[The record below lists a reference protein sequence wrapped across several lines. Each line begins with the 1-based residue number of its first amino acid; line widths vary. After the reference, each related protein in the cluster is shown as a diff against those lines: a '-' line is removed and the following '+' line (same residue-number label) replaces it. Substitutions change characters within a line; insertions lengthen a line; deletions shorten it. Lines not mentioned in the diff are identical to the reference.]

1 MGNST
6 RKRPRPCSLALTAAI
21 KISNP
26 SLDFTVGE
34 LKDICRKSG
43 VKGHSNSNKQGL
55 FDLLGLG
62 SLPRSK
68 AQQRRDEKNRVK
80 SVLEDRRSILIADA
94 VPEPADKTKKK
105 ERKELINTL
114 SKRRDK
120 AEIDGD
126 VREAARLVHQL
137 ETIGVYEINLKHVTL
152 NGYNEGSE
160 GPTPSAWKKF
170 ASSPA
175 ATEKIQKHG
184 GRGANCL
191 WRMGQTTG
199 EPLAVKEGKN
209 TYFCNI
215 KDLSTKG
222 RFLSFCKS
230 IQVMKEL
237 YPEKTG
243 HISHLS
249 DWRDLAPE
257 HIDMFYNKDIG
268 RCVLKGEEIDRK
280 TTSTL
285 KHLYV
290 WICQQREQQL
300 L

>member
-1 MGNST
+1 MGKSRYERQRDARIAANN
-6 RKRPRPCSLALTAAI
+6 AI

-26 SLDFTVGE
+26 SLDLTVGE
-34 LKDICRKSG
+34 LKDICRKHG
-43 VKGHSNSNKQGL
+43 VKGFSQTNKQGI
-55 FDLLGLG
+55 FDLLDLG
-62 SLPRSK
+62 PLPRSK
-68 AQQRRDEKNRVK
+68 AQQKRDERHRVK
-80 SVLEDRRSILIADA
+80 SVLEGRRSKLMIDRGQ
-94 VPEPADKTKKK
+94 VPVDKTRKK
-105 ERKELINTL
+105 ERKDLINDL

-126 VREAARLVHQL
+126 VREAARLVRQL
-137 ETIGVYEINLKHVTL
+137 EEIGVWEIDLKLVTL

-160 GPTPSAWKKF
+160 GPNPSAWKKF

-199 EPLAVKEGKN
+199 EPLAVKKGQN
-209 TYFCNI
+209 TYASNI
-215 KDLSTKG
+215 KDLSTEG
-222 RFLSFCKS
+222 RILAVCKTV
-230 IQVMKEL
+230 QVLKQL

-243 HISHLS
+243 HISHLN
-249 DWRDLAPE
+249 DWRDLGQE